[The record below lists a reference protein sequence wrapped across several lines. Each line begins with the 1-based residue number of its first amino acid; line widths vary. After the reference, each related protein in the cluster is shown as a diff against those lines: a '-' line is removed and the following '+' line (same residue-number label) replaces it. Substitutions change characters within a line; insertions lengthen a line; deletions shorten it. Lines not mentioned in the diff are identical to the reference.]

1 MEQKSTRSRLIGLI
15 HVQKT
20 VAKLDDETY
29 RTIISGA
36 TGKESCTECTT
47 QELRAIFR
55 DLNLILEK
63 QDKKTFSFYPRWEPP
78 TLKDAVIA
86 RAKKILGD
94 DWENR
99 LDSFS
104 QSKFSKT
111 KFRLCNKSE
120 LLRIM
125 AFLTNVERKERIAE

>member
-1 MEQKSTRSRLIGLI
+1 MEQKSNRSRLIGLI

-63 QDKKTFSFYPRWEPP
+63 QGKKTFSFYPRWEPP

-86 RAKKILGD
+86 RARKILGD

-104 QSKFSKT
+104 QSKFSKA

>member
-1 MEQKSTRSRLIGLI
+1 MEQKSNRSRLIGLI

-55 DLNLILEK
+55 DLNLIREK
-63 QDKKTFSFYPRWEPP
+63 QDKTTFSFYPRWEPP

>member
-1 MEQKSTRSRLIGLI
+1 MEQKSNRSRLIGLI

>member
-1 MEQKSTRSRLIGLI
+1 MEQKSNRSRLIGLI

-20 VAKLDDETY
+20 SAKLDDETY
-29 RTIISGA
+29 RAIISGA
-36 TGKESCTECTT
+36 TGKESCIDCTMTE
-47 QELRAIFR
+47 LKAVFR
-55 DLNLILEK
+55 TLNLILGK
-63 QDKKTFSFYPRWEPP
+63 QGKKPLSFYPRWEPP

-86 RAKKILGD
+86 RARKILGD

-104 QSKFSKT
+104 QAKFSKI